1 MNPIL
6 KNIIA
11 VVVGWFIG
19 SVVNMGLIVLGHSI
33 FPIEGVDINDTAAL
47 SEVMPTL
54 EYNYFIFPFLAHALG
69 TFVGATIAGMIAAN
83 RKMTFAMVIGGL
95 FFIFGI
101 IAHNMISGPTWFTV
115 FDLVAAYIPMAWLG
129 GKLALKLSKK
139 D

>member
-11 VVVGWFIG
+11 VVLGWFIG